1 MNKKLLAIAVGAA
14 MVAGSTAAMAE
25 ATVYGKI
32 HVSIDSLDNGSSV
45 STTDNDPAQD
55 GIFISSNSSR
65 LGIKGSEDL
74 DGGLKVVYKYEM
86 QTDYNDAAIKG
97 SRNRY
102 VGLKGGF
109 GTVLVGA
116 HDTPFKTIGRK
127 HDLFGDTI
135 ADARNLTNDGS
146 NDDRLSDLILYK
158 NKFGAVAFAASYQVE
173 DSTVGAGGYSVGGT
187 YKGGPLKVSAAV
199 ASLSGGNFGA
209 NAESQTGTAI
219 NGSYKFGSAK
229 VGVSWQDDKNKSGV
243 DGADGVVT
251 GVNASFKSGMNTF
264 KIAWMTRDNDSVTD
278 DDVGTLIALGVDHK
292 MSKKTKVYAMYASM
306 SNDDGANF
314 GLGGSGHDGDKPG
327 AVTGESYTGLSVGI
341 VKKF

>member
-25 ATVYGKI
+25 ATLYGKI

-45 STTDNDPAQD
+45 ATTDNDPAQD

-86 QTDYNDAAIKG
+86 QSDYNDAVIAG

-102 VGLKGGF
+102 VGLSGGF

-158 NKFGAVAFAASYQVE
+158 NKFGAIGFAVSYQVE
-173 DSTVGAGGYSVGGT
+173 DSTVGSGGSSLGVT
-187 YKGGPLKVSAAV
+187 FKQGPLSLAA
-199 ASLSGGNFGA
+199 ATANLSGGNFGA
-209 NAESQTGTAI
+209 TAEDQTGI
-219 NGSYKFGSAK
+219 SVVGKYKFGPAT
-229 VGVSWQDDKNKSGV
+229 VGVRYQDDTNKGGL
-243 DGADGVVT
+243 DGADGTVT
-251 GVNASFKSGMNTF
+251 GVSASMKSGMNTF
-264 KIAWMTRDNDSVTD
+264 KINYLTRDNESATD
-278 DDVGTLIALGVDHK
+278 DDTGTLIALGVDHK
-292 MSKKTKVYAMYASM
+292 MSKMTKVYAMYATM
-306 SNDDGANF
+306 DNDDTANF

-327 AVTGESYTGLSVGI
+327 ATTGESYTGLSVGI